1 MDQYRCRACN
11 KDFLPS
17 QAIDGFKQGFTQVF
31 LCPYCRSNLIEAGE
45 SDDIIHLEYGLS
57 YMGLILLLWLLV
69 DQQYIAYT
77 WPVADFINDLV
88 TMAVAMCLPTLS
100 FVLVNRKSLFSPRII
115 YTRKP
120 ILKIIDNKE

>member
-17 QAIDGFKQGFTQVF
+17 QAIDGFKQGFTQGF

-69 DQQYIAYT
+69 DQQYIVYT
-77 WPVADFINDLV
+77 WPVAEFINDLV
-88 TMAVAMCLPTLS
+88 TMAAIMSLPTLL
-100 FVLVNRKSLFSPRII
+100 FVWVNKRKLISSRII
-115 YTRKP
+115 YTSKVTS
-120 ILKIIDNKE
+120 KKTDKKG

>member
-1 MDQYRCRACN
+1 MDRYRCQRCN
-11 KDFLPS
+11 KTFLTS
-17 QAIDGFKQGFTQVF
+17 EAIDGFKQGFTQGF
-31 LCPYCRSNLIEAGE
+31 LCPHCQCNLIEAGE
-45 SDDIIHLEYGLS
+45 SNDILRLEYGFS
-57 YMGLILLLWLLV
+57 YVILMLLLWLVV
-69 DQQYIAYT
+69 DQHYIAYT